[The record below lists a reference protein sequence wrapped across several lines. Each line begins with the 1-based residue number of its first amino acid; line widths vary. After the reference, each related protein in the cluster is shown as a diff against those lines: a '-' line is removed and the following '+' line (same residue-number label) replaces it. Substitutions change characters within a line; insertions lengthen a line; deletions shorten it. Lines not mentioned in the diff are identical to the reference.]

1 MSAPTI
7 LTLNSPTIRNQRTLI
22 WLHSQAEK
30 EYWTKWD
37 SVVTSLADYHR
48 WYDLNARI
56 VGMVLTEIQGDE
68 EEWLT
73 DLFEVSRDI
82 QMIFLSRSI
91 LQRKSQEY
99 WTENYDNV
107 VSLDEITEPYPFL
120 RLPWSNTVED
130 GVALFAFLCRYHRLI
145 DCPVSDKRHETFGGA
160 ISVEKG
166 IVPQETWL
174 ITQFFRSP
182 QKKRFKEIKD
192 CLERNAAC
200 SYLDR
205 ILLLNETDLSDLWRN
220 LPGAEKITQIVTG
233 KRLTYAHFLQ
243 FVHDEA
249 PTNVYAILA
258 NADMY
263 MGPSLLDLWKM
274 NLADR
279 VLALL
284 RWDDPGDGGKPVLF
298 GPRADSQDT
307 WIMLSNSVK
316 ERTWSYATFDFPLG
330 KVGCDNAFA
339 AHLLRNHMSLFNP
352 SMSFQTFHL
361 HASNVRT
368 YDKRDMIRS
377 DLYVNLVPSY
387 LIDIKQELIPG
398 GAVQYICNE
407 LVQFE
412 VRSSSLSNEIT
423 FCTMLEK
430 EGRYKWTASEENQL
444 FEPAI
449 PVYRWKNA
457 CVTANGLVYDP
468 YTLYKGKHAEDPRF
482 NYWPDSQVDLYTPL
496 QTAKKMLAIPFA
508 STDVFLH
515 PDTYVL
521 EYMSRAARL
530 LTEHPDATL
539 WVPNEMAPHVAL
551 LSKIS
556 NRVTWE
562 GNTACWA
569 DEVIGFLPGPLSVE
583 LGRENV
589 SALRTMMPTWK
600 GEPTPCQCT
609 VVIDNTI
616 TTAFVKERILPLLK
630 KQNSAWTIR
639 TVSEHDHGQYAALL
653 GSTLCL
659 VLGGKNTKNKWA
671 KLWALPVE
679 CVVIEFQQEL
689 EISGELQHLCH
700 VSDVLS
706 WVLLLSKGDQKDVQ
720 DQIIEQFE
728 KWCKK
733 NSYLLSA

>member
-1 MSAPTI
+1 MSAPKI
-7 LTLNSPTIRNQRTLI
+7 ITLNSPTIRNQRTLI
-22 WLHSQAEK
+22 WLRSQPEK

-56 VGMVLTEIQGDE
+56 VGMVLTDIEGDE

-73 DLFEVSRDI
+73 DLFEISRDI

-91 LQRKSQEY
+91 LQRKSQDY

-107 VSLDEITEPYPFL
+107 VALDDITDPYPFL
-120 RLPWSNTVED
+120 RMPWSNTVED
-130 GVALFAFLCRYHRLI
+130 GVALFAFLCRYHRLV
-145 DCPVSDKRHETFGGA
+145 DCHVSDKRKETFGTN

-174 ITQFFRSP
+174 IAQFFRSP
-182 QKKRFKEIKD
+182 QKARFKEIKE
-192 CLERNAAC
+192 CLARNAAC
-200 SYLDR
+200 PYLDR
-205 ILLLNETDLSDLWRN
+205 IVLLNETDLSDHWRN
-220 LPGAEKITQIVTG
+220 MPGAEKITQIVTG

-243 FVHDEA
+243 FVHDEV
-249 PTNVYAILA
+249 PTNVYTILA
-258 NADMY
+258 NADIY
-263 MGPSLLDLWKM
+263 MGSSLLDLWKM

-284 RWDDPGDGGKPVLF
+284 RWDDPGDGGAPVLF

-330 KVGCDNAFA
+330 KMGCDNAFA

-352 SMSFQTFHL
+352 AMSFQTFHL

-368 YDKRDMIRS
+368 YDKRNMIRS
-377 DLYVNLVPSY
+377 DLYVNLVPAY
-387 LIDIKQELIPG
+387 LIDIKQETTPG
-398 GAVQYICNE
+398 SAAQYICNE
-407 LVQFE
+407 LVPFE

-430 EGRYKWTASEENQL
+430 EGRYKWTASEENKI

-468 YTLYKGKHAEDPRF
+468 YTLYKGKHAEEARF
-482 NYWPDSQVDLYTPL
+482 NYWPESKVDLYTPL

-508 STDVFLH
+508 STDVFQH

-521 EYMSRAARL
+521 EYVSRAARL
-530 LTEHPDATL
+530 LAEHPDAAL
-539 WVPNEMAPHVAL
+539 WVPTEMEPHVAL
-551 LSKIS
+551 LSKKFS
-556 NRVTWE
+556 HRVTWE
-562 GNTACWA
+562 ESAACWA
-569 DEVIGFLPGPLSVE
+569 DEVIGFLPGPLSLE

-600 GEPTPCQCT
+600 EKATACQCT
-609 VVIDNTI
+609 IVIDDII
-616 TTAFVKERILPLLK
+616 TSDVVKERILPFLK
-630 KQNSAWTIR
+630 KQNSAWVIR
-639 TVSEHDHGQYAALL
+639 VVSEDDHGQYATLF
-653 GSTLCL
+653 GSSLCL

-671 KLWALPVE
+671 KLWALPTE
-679 CVVIEFQQEL
+679 CAVVEFQQEL

-700 VSDVLS
+700 VSDFAS
-706 WVLLLSKGDQKDVQ
+706 WVLLLSKGPVKDVQ
-720 DQIIEQFE
+720 DQIMEQFE
-728 KWCKK
+728 KWYEK
-733 NSYLLSA
+733 NSYLL